1 MGTQGSRG
9 EVGVPFPHGSRLLST
24 PYRGMPGPPWPHQ
37 RSSVQSQC
45 MFFVLLS
52 HCSSNV
58 CVEVVAFGAGLML
71 WLLPL
76 QNASF
81 DGPELAVN
89 ASVQPQT
96 KTDRKLTLQRAALG
110 AQLTSASGACRL
122 RASTYRGWTKVLSL
136 CMDWGTDVVPRGT
149 RPRFGPGLACC
160 PASGGRQG
168 FIGSRSCCPKRPAK
182 NKRCPGLDPGSHGAC
197 WPACFGQVLG

>member
-1 MGTQGSRG
+1 
-9 EVGVPFPHGSRLLST
+9 
-24 PYRGMPGPPWPHQ
+24 
-37 RSSVQSQC
+37 

-89 ASVQPQT
+89 ASLQPQT

-122 RASTYRGWTKVLSL
+122 RASTV
-136 CMDWGTDVVPRGT
+136 
-149 RPRFGPGLACC
+149 
-160 PASGGRQG
+160 
-168 FIGSRSCCPKRPAK
+168 I
-182 NKRCPGLDPGSHGAC
+182 
-197 WPACFGQVLG
+197 